1 MPLKQQTLTSSFDC
15 RPSRRLVRVGSHN
28 ANWDTF
34 ESDDFIELLVDGA
47 MHNNN
52 KYWTA
57 LLALRG
63 LTKRFRQTVNAK
75 LDQLVSLL
83 RLQAEATRVEFV
95 SMSMSSNP
103 EPRMVRDIKTWAN
116 ELHVRRKDDPVTYSA
131 YANYRKNLDDWF
143 DSGTTERLLKYNH
156 TTGFWL
162 HRDEVL
168 AWRFERCITC
178 RREFRQW
185 WSAPATRMWMA
196 PCHTH
201 ANDKSTCCPSIAEVY
216 RPPTFKPQNQ
226 HERRADAI
234 LAIRPHTK
242 ALADLLDAEMSL
254 CRGHFWVEPITGIPP
269 ETTLLGASGMDKAE
283 LDRLVAAEEAK
294 EAIAKAV
301 AAAEREAAG
310 TARRDAE
317 IAKLEAAAEAY
328 LSANVP
334 SIPTLS
340 RLQDLEAFYDMGHA
354 IPTRPLP
361 SHRKLSFSQVCLF
374 EIRMRLFRKHVELLS

>member
-1 MPLKQQTLTSSFDC
+1 MSAEKTTQSRTARMPT
-15 RPSRRLVRVGSHN
+15 
-28 ANWDTF
+28 
-34 ESDDFIELLVDGA
+34 
-47 MHNNN
+47 
-52 KYWTA
+52 TA
-57 LLALRG
+57 RTWMTG
-63 LTKRFRQTVNAK
+63 LTLVLRSGCSSTITRQA
-75 LDQLVSLL
+75 
-83 RLQAEATRVEFV
+83 
-95 SMSMSSNP
+95 
-103 EPRMVRDIKTWAN
+103 
-116 ELHVRRKDDPVTYSA
+116 
-131 YANYRKNLDDWF
+131 
-143 DSGTTERLLKYNH
+143 SGCIA
-156 TTGFWL
+156 
-162 HRDEVL
+162 DEVL

-294 EAIAKAV
+294 EAQSPKPSPRPSVKRRGRPDAMPRSPSSRPPPRRTSRPMSRPFPPCRASKTSRHSTASNMPFPRVRFRRTASFPFAACALKTDSPCFTITLSNWREKGMGCAYANDEE
-301 AAAEREAAG
+301 AAQMAAEW
-310 TARRDAE
+310 
-317 IAKLEAAAEAY
+317 
-328 LSANVP
+328 
-334 SIPTLS
+334 S
-340 RLQDLEAFYDMGHA
+340 RMNQ
-354 IPTRPLP
+354 
-361 SHRKLSFSQVCLF
+361 
-374 EIRMRLFRKHVELLS
+374 